1 MSGFLVLKFMRW
13 WDGQEVVRANGTV
26 CIENTYYYFSS
37 AVLTYNAFAGWLR
50 PVEQSG
56 GTHSFIQG

>member
-1 MSGFLVLKFMRW
+1 MRW

-56 GTHSFIQG
+56 GTHAFIQG